1 MVGPD
6 RLLSHGLRLMADAE
20 QHSTPRLAAMACRDG
35 LIIALLALV
44 PLRRGNLLSLA
55 MGTCLIKNADQ
66 WTILITSKKSK
77 NHDTLEYALPE
88 MLVPHLQA
96 YLKVHRPV
104 LTKQVNRWKAN
115 TGNHLWVSSH
125 GSPMTEM
132 AIYDAI
138 AKRTKA
144 AFGTAINPHLFRDE
158 AATALAIHDPAHVRS
173 AAPLL
178 GLRQLSTTERYYQ
191 QAQSLEA
198 QREFAKQAG
207 RMRDD

>member
-1 MVGPD
+1 
-6 RLLSHGLRLMADAE
+6 
-20 QHSTPRLAAMACRDG
+20 MACRDG

-96 YLKVHRPV
+96 YLEVHRPV
-104 LTKQVNRWKAN
+104 LTKQVNRWKAD